1 MQNRA
6 SPPVFCPCR
15 AFVCLNVPLDVIGVC
30 FVLFCFV
37 FPADKM
43 YLVPLKERKI
53 RLWVCSARTHW
64 VASGTSGQSP
74 GNDAAWDMSPAI
86 FWDAGLPRLPQG
98 VRASGSEEKP
108 PPWIWG
114 GKRPG
119 SSSRGG
125 PGGATPPL
133 EAENSVSRALG
144 WGRLLW
150 ANDQL
155 GNLCQIRESR
165 DKSLLSAYK
174 NTTFT
179 YLELPT
185 PPSCGSCEGGAEPLR
200 RQRRSLGWA

>member
-1 MQNRA
+1 MVGVWCLSRDTEGGQRDK
-6 SPPVFCPCR
+6 PP
-15 AFVCLNVPLDVIGVC
+15 
-30 FVLFCFV
+30 
-37 FPADKM
+37 PAGRPRGRM
-43 YLVPLKERKI
+43 
-53 RLWVCSARTHW
+53 
-64 VASGTSGQSP
+64 G
-74 GNDAAWDMSPAI
+74 PALL
-86 FWDAGLPRLPQG
+86 WDAGLPPR

-108 PPWIWG
+108 SLWIWE

-125 PGGATPPL
+125 AGGATLPL

-185 PPSCGSCEGGAEPLR
+185 PPSCGSREGGAEPLR
-200 RQRRSLGWA
+200 RQRRSFGRA